1 VKARVEEMKEID
13 IKLKIV
19 EFLLNSEPA
28 DTYLAAEVRFSFGSR
43 RADIVSISSDIA
55 TVYEIKSEKDSVER
69 LVYQIDS
76 YKEYFDYCYIVCVN
90 QNLDAVRK
98 KISTNVG
105 IIVVDDINVKRIR
118 KAKRIARQ
126 EKLCLASTIP
136 VNELKKIVMNKK
148 GLSKYE
154 LCISLANEKKLA
166 EIKSLSRKFL
176 LNNIMK
182 NFDIFHDEIG
192 DILSP
197 DDILTITRMPPGRI
211 LRVS

>member
-1 VKARVEEMKEID
+1 
-13 IKLKIV
+13 
-19 EFLLNSEPA
+19 
-28 DTYLAAEVRFSFGSR
+28 
-43 RADIVSISSDIA
+43 
-55 TVYEIKSEKDSVER
+55 
-69 LVYQIDS
+69 
-76 YKEYFDYCYIVCVN
+76 VCVN

-105 IIVVDDINVKRIR
+105 IIVVDDISVRRIR

-136 VNELKKIVMNKK
+136 VNELKKIVMQKK

-154 LCISLANEKKLA
+154 LCVSLANEKSLA

-182 NFDIFHDEIG
+182 NFKIFHNEIG
-192 DILSP
+192 EILSP
-197 DDILTITRMPPGRI
+197 DDILTITRMPPGKI
-211 LRVS
+211 LRFS

>member
-1 VKARVEEMKEID
+1 MDK
-13 IKLKIV
+13 
-19 EFLLNSEPA
+19 
-28 DTYLAAEVRFSFGSR
+28 
-43 RADIVSISSDIA
+43 
-55 TVYEIKSEKDSVER
+55 
-69 LVYQIDS
+69 
-76 YKEYFDYCYIVCVN
+76 
-90 QNLDAVRK
+90 NLDAVRK

-136 VNELKKIVMNKK
+136 VNELKKIVINKK

-154 LCISLANEKKLA
+154 LCISLANEKPLA

-176 LNNIMK
+176 LKNIMK

-192 DILSP
+192 EILSP

>member
-1 VKARVEEMKEID
+1 
-13 IKLKIV
+13 
-19 EFLLNSEPA
+19 
-28 DTYLAAEVRFSFGSR
+28 
-43 RADIVSISSDIA
+43 
-55 TVYEIKSEKDSVER
+55 
-69 LVYQIDS
+69 
-76 YKEYFDYCYIVCVN
+76 CYIVCVN

-105 IIVVDDINVKRIR
+105 IIVVDDISVRRIR

-136 VNELKKIVMNKK
+136 VNELKKIVMQKK

-154 LCISLANEKKLA
+154 LCVSLANEKSLA

-182 NFDIFHDEIG
+182 NFKIFHNEIG
-192 DILSP
+192 EILSP
-197 DDILTITRMPPGRI
+197 DDILTITRMPPGKI
-211 LRVS
+211 LRFS

>member
-1 VKARVEEMKEID
+1 
-13 IKLKIV
+13 
-19 EFLLNSEPA
+19 
-28 DTYLAAEVRFSFGSR
+28 
-43 RADIVSISSDIA
+43 
-55 TVYEIKSEKDSVER
+55 
-69 LVYQIDS
+69 
-76 YKEYFDYCYIVCVN
+76 

-105 IIVVDDINVKRIR
+105 IIVVDDISVRRIR

-136 VNELKKIVMNKK
+136 VNELKKIVMQKK

-154 LCISLANEKKLA
+154 LCVSLANEKSLA

-182 NFDIFHDEIG
+182 NFKIFHNEIG
-192 DILSP
+192 EILSP
-197 DDILTITRMPPGRI
+197 DDILTITRMPPGKI
-211 LRVS
+211 LRFS

>member
-1 VKARVEEMKEID
+1 
-13 IKLKIV
+13 
-19 EFLLNSEPA
+19 
-28 DTYLAAEVRFSFGSR
+28 
-43 RADIVSISSDIA
+43 
-55 TVYEIKSEKDSVER
+55 VYEIKSEKDSVER

-105 IIVVDDINVKRIR
+105 IIVVDDISVRRIR

-136 VNELKKIVMNKK
+136 VNELKKIVMQKK

-154 LCISLANEKKLA
+154 LCVSLANEK
-166 EIKSLSRKFL
+166 
-176 LNNIMK
+176 
-182 NFDIFHDEIG
+182 
-192 DILSP
+192 
-197 DDILTITRMPPGRI
+197 
-211 LRVS
+211 

>member
-1 VKARVEEMKEID
+1 M
-13 IKLKIV
+13 
-19 EFLLNSEPA
+19 
-28 DTYLAAEVRFSFGSR
+28 
-43 RADIVSISSDIA
+43 
-55 TVYEIKSEKDSVER
+55 
-69 LVYQIDS
+69 DS

-105 IIVVDDINVKRIR
+105 IIVVDDISVKRIR

-154 LCISLANEKKLA
+154 LCISLANDKSLS

-197 DDILTITRMPPGRI
+197 DDILTITRMPPGKI